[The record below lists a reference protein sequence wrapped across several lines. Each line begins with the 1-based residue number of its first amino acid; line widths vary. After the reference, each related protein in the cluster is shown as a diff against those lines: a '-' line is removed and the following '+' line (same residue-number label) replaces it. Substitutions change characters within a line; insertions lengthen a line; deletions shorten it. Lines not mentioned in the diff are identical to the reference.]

1 MNRLLLPLLLAS
13 SALALSGCDVEQTE
27 EGEAPDVDVEAE
39 GGNLPEYDV
48 DAPDVDVGTE
58 ERTITVPDVEVNPP
72 EEEGEVSSE
81 ERDPEDPPD
90 DR

>member
-27 EGEAPDVDVEAE
+27 EGEMPDVDVEAE

-48 DAPDVDVGTE
+48 DTPDVDVGTE
-58 ERTITVPDVEVNPP
+58 ERTITVPDVDVNPP
-72 EEEGEVSSE
+72 EEEGDVPAE